1 MDKSSIKPSAKEKE
15 LKRFHSEMKFLD
27 QRYQS
32 EKDNLEK
39 RKMRDTGSL
48 PVCPVPTFFAALE
61 MSPISLSANP
71 TVIA

>member
-1 MDKSSIKPSAKEKE
+1 MIIMDKSSIKPSAKEKE

-39 RKMRDTGSL
+39 RKMRDTERARKKH
-48 PVCPVPTFFAALE
+48 AALLRQVE
-61 MSPISLSANP
+61 ISE
-71 TVIA
+71 

>member
-1 MDKSSIKPSAKEKE
+1 MDKSSIKLSAKEKE

-39 RKMRDTGSL
+39 RKMRDTERAQKKH
-48 PVCPVPTFFAALE
+48 AALLRQLK
-61 MSPISLSANP
+61 ISE
-71 TVIA
+71 

>member
-1 MDKSSIKPSAKEKE
+1 MIIMDKSSIKPSAKEKE

-39 RKMRDTGSL
+39 RKMRDTERARKKHSAFL
-48 PVCPVPTFFAALE
+48 RQIE
-61 MSPISLSANP
+61 ISE
-71 TVIA
+71 